1 MTKNKDIDG
10 DTKYGDGWSQNKVWP
25 REQINK
31 RLIKWKPISCLN
43 QWVLGP
49 VAHERFN
56 ANIETRSILNSHLQ
70 EQTTF

>member
-1 MTKNKDIDG
+1 MTKNKDTDE
-10 DTKYGDGWSQNKVWP
+10 DTKYGDEWSQNRVWP

-31 RLIKWKPISCLN
+31 RLIKWKPISCWN
-43 QWVLGP
+43 QRVPGP

-56 ANIETRSILNSHLQ
+56 ANIESRSIINSHLQ